1 MAGPKAS
8 ILQFLAQIRP
18 SGTGATALYAP
29 ARGEQVILKTLY
41 IANLTNVNR
50 KYSLYF
56 DNDGTNATDVE
67 AIAKDIVILKN
78 TTIKVDLDIPMRDS
92 SGLFSVQSDAIDSI
106 NFTLFGLK

>member
-8 ILQFLAQIRP
+8 ILQFLAQVRP
-18 SGTGATALYAP
+18 AGTGATALYAT

-41 IANLTNVNR
+41 IANLTANNR
-50 KYSLYF
+50 KYSIYF
-56 DNDGTNATDVE
+56 DNNGTSATDLE

-78 TTIKVDLDIPMRDS
+78 TTIKVELDIPMRDS
-92 SGLFSVQSDAIDSI
+92 AGLLSVKADAIDSI